1 MATLALAAVGGTLV
15 QTGVAPEE
23 RTNIT
28 SLVTSSARGPR
39 LQKFP
44 CMGQDPKSQTPL
56 QQHMRRKQTSQAWLK
71 VIQRGPEAAEMHST
85 KMGRNQGPK
94 SLACQKI
101 LPCAITDFRMHTISS
116 SYKTTTVKND
126 EK

>member
-44 CMGQDPKSQTPL
+44 CMGQDPKSQTPSTVAPEE
-56 QQHMRRKQTSQAWLK
+56 KTNVTSLVTSSA
-71 VIQRGPEAAEMHST
+71 RGPKLQKCPCKH
-85 KMGRNQGPK
+85 
-94 SLACQKI
+94 LAQ
-101 LPCAITDFRMHTISS
+101 
-116 SYKTTTVKND
+116 
-126 EK
+126 

>member
-1 MATLALAAVGGTLV
+1 VAALALAAVGGTLV

-28 SLVTSSARGPR
+28 SLVTSGARGPR

-44 CMGQDPKSQTPL
+44 CMGQDPKSQTPSTVAPEE
-56 QQHMRRKQTSQAWLK
+56 KTNVTSLVK
-71 VIQRGPEAAEMHST
+71 SDTTGPEAAEMRST
-85 KMGRNQGPK
+85 KTGRNQGPK

-101 LPCAITDFRMHTISS
+101 LPCAITVLQMHTIFSS
-116 SYKTTTVKND
+116 HKTTTVKND
-126 EK
+126 AK